1 MITKSAE
8 VLTADLKRHFSSS
21 RSMKSHEV
29 DFLCVYVLLET
40 EKRKKK
46 KKKKKKKKTA
56 RTILGITVVTV
67 NHFIGNNAY

>member
-29 DFLCVYVLLET
+29 DFLRVCMFCL
-40 EKRKKK
+40 KQKKGRRKQKKK
-46 KKKKKKKKTA
+46 E
-56 RTILGITVVTV
+56 RDCSDYFG
-67 NHFIGNNAY
+67 HHGGNC

>member
-40 EKRKKK
+40 EKRKQKA
-46 KKKKKKKKTA
+46 KKKKKKKTA

>member
-46 KKKKKKKKTA
+46 AKKKKKKGKKKKKKKK
-56 RTILGITVVTV
+56 RKRLLGL
-67 NHFIGNNAY
+67 FWASRW

>member
-46 KKKKKKKKTA
+46 AKKKKKKKTA

>member
-46 KKKKKKKKTA
+46 AKKKKKETA